1 MRIAIALALTAL
13 AVRFWW
19 QPMYGLTIPS
29 SHGLLSYR
37 AQRSFVL
44 GAAGFGFGAVGGE
57 GPRVLRS

>member
-29 SHGLLSYR
+29 SHGLHR
-37 AQRSFVL
+37 AIGLNVALFWVL
-44 GAAGFGFGAVGGE
+44 LGSALVLLVA
-57 GPRVLRS
+57 RVLES